1 MTFVAP
7 QNHELPTQH
16 KPLAQ
21 NKLKAFKR
29 NTNKVTQSTQGSVI
43 LGENVETKKAIP
55 KSSRQVLMS
64 QTKASSPK
72 LEE

>member
-64 QTKASSPK
+64 QTKPSSPK